1 MSELEQ
7 LQKEN
12 DRLLKEIETKD
23 KEIIQL
29 INEINAML
37 KG

>member
-12 DRLLKEIETKD
+12 DQLLKEIIKKD
-23 KEIIQL
+23 KVIIQL
-29 INEINAML
+29 INEINTML